1 VPGVGS
7 LSEVPAE
14 DQRVRWV
21 GPWART
27 HYKEMIVVRT
37 LLAPGSSSS
46 SVDGDWWGP
55 VFAPFLVLDLWLL
68 RGLVRYARTR
78 GA

>member
-1 VPGVGS
+1 M
-7 LSEVPAE
+7 PAN

-21 GPWART
+21 GPWARA
-27 HYKEMIVVRT
+27 HYKQMIVVRT
-37 LLAPGSSSS
+37 LLAPWILF
-46 SVDGDWWGP
+46 VIVILCVNGDWWGL

-78 GA
+78 DA